1 MDEARF
7 TRLIDRLES
16 YAQRNPGVYRL
27 RVGLLTWTEGRS
39 EKNYQALM
47 NELSAAVQLSD
58 FTVFAPLDDHQQYL
72 EGILHKIP
80 GAAVFSSA
88 DL

>member
-27 RVGLLTWTEGRS
+27 RVGLLTWNEGRS
-39 EKNYQALM
+39 EKNDQVLM
-47 NELSAAVQLSD
+47 NELSAASA
-58 FTVFAPLDDHQQYL
+58 FR
-72 EGILHKIP
+72 LHRVCSV
-80 GAAVFSSA
+80 G
-88 DL
+88 